1 MLAVSGLHVAYGES
15 EVLHG
20 LDFEVQPNEIVAV
33 MGRNGM
39 GKTTLMKS
47 LIGLVPSSQGAIR
60 IGESE
65 ITGLKSHQRV
75 ARGVAY
81 VPQGRMIFS
90 TMTVEENVETGL
102 TVTGERKVPGDI
114 YELFPVLLEMKGRRG
129 GNLSGGQQQQ
139 LAIARALASK
149 PKVLLLDEPTEGIQ
163 PSIIR
168 EMARTLCRIR
178 DERGLS
184 IVVSEQVLSFA
195 LDVADRVLVMENGRI
210 VHEAPRAGI
219 DEARVSR
226 FLSV

>member
-1 MLAVSGLHVAYGES
+1 MLNINQLHSAYGQS
-15 EVLHG
+15 EILHG
-20 LDFEVQPNEIVAV
+20 INLDVAPGEIVAI

-47 LIGLVPSSQGAIR
+47 LMGIVPATSGTIQV
-60 IGESE
+60 GETD
-65 ITGLKSHQRV
+65 ITGLKTYERV
-75 ARGVAY
+75 SKGIAY
-81 VPQGRMIFS
+81 VPQGRMIFG
-90 TMTVEENVETGL
+90 TMTVRENIETGL
-102 TVTGERKVPGDI
+102 TVTKKREVPSDI

-139 LAIARALASK
+139 LAIARALASE

-163 PSIIR
+163 PSIIQ
-168 EMARTLCRIR
+168 EMGRTLKQIR

-195 LDVADRVLVMENGRI
+195 LAIADRVLVIENGEI
-210 VHEAPRAGI
+210 VHEDTRANV
-219 DEARVSR
+219 DEAKVAG

>member
-33 MGRNGM
+33 MGRNGR

-149 PKVLLLDEPTEGIQ
+149 PKVLLLDEPTGH
-163 PSIIR
+163 
-168 EMARTLCRIR
+168 L
-178 DERGLS
+178 DERATRGVMDLFWD
-184 IVVSEQVLSFA
+184 INAQGMAVLMA
-195 LDVADRVLVMENGRI
+195 THDLELLRRHPN
-210 VHEAPRAGI
+210 
-219 DEARVSR
+219 ARVFELDEGRLVYDSGTDQVR
-226 FLSV
+226 TASEPAGSAG

>member
-1 MLAVSGLHVAYGES
+1 MLNVKSLRAAYGES

-20 LDFEVQPNEIVAV
+20 VDLQVQPGEIVAI

-39 GKTTLMKS
+39 GKTTLMKTLMGIVSERGGEVSVGDQS
-47 LIGLVPSSQGAIR
+47 L
-60 IGESE
+60 
-65 ITGLKSHQRV
+65 TGLKSHQRV
-75 ARGVAY
+75 ARGIAY

-90 TMTVEENVETGL
+90 AMTVQENVETGL
-102 TVTGERKVPGDI
+102 TVTGQSKVPNDI
-114 YELFPVLLEMKGRRG
+114 YELFPVLLEMKNRRG

-139 LAIARALASK
+139 LAIARALASN

-168 EMARTLCRIR
+168 EMARTLRKIR
-178 DERGLS
+178 DEKGLS

-195 LDVADRVLVMENGRI
+195 LDVADRVMVIENGTF
-210 VHEAPRAGI
+210 VHDSPRTGI
-219 DEARVSR
+219 DEAKVSK

>member
-1 MLAVSGLHVAYGES
+1 MLNVSQLRVAYGQS
-15 EVLHG
+15 EILHG
-20 LDFEVQPNEIVAV
+20 LDLSVAPGEIVAI

-47 LIGLVPSSQGAIR
+47 LMGVIPSREGQVR
-60 IGESE
+60 IGETE
-65 ITGLKSHQRV
+65 ITRMKSHSRV
-75 ARGVAY
+75 ASGIAY
-81 VPQGRMIFS
+81 VPQGRGIFS

-102 TVTGERKVPGDI
+102 TVTGEREVPGEI
-114 YELFPVLLEMKGRRG
+114 YELFPVLLEMKHRRG

-139 LAIARALASK
+139 LAIARALAAQ

-168 EMARTLCRIR
+168 EMARTLKRIR
-178 DERGLS
+178 DDRGLS

-195 LDVADRVLVMENGRI
+195 LDVADRVVVIENGSF
-210 VHEAPRAGI
+210 VFESPRDGI
-219 DEARVSR
+219 DEARVTK

>member
-1 MLAVSGLHVAYGES
+1 MLDVTSLSAAYGQS

-20 LDFEVQPNEIVAV
+20 LDLSVKPGEIVAI

-39 GKTTLMKS
+39 GKTTLMKT
-47 LIGLVPSSQGAIR
+47 LMGIMPEKTGQVHVDGTA
-60 IGESE
+60 

-75 ARGVAY
+75 ARGIAY

-90 TMTVEENVETGL
+90 AMTVQENVETGL
-102 TVTGERKVPGDI
+102 TVTGKSKVPDDI
-114 YELFPVLLEMKGRRG
+114 YELFPVLLEMKHRRG

-139 LAIARALASK
+139 LAIARALASN

-168 EMARTLCRIR
+168 EMARTLRRIR
-178 DERGLS
+178 DEKGLS

-195 LDVADRVLVMENGRI
+195 LDVADRVMVIENGTF
-210 VHEAPRAGI
+210 VHDSPRAGI
-219 DEARVSR
+219 DEAKVSK